1 MHRPSICMPAV
12 RKVLLPATL
21 LIALLAEPAYAQVE
35 TPQLQE
41 PEPVQATQ
49 VEFFDQED
57 ADVVL
62 TLQEVIDLALDK
74 SFSVY
79 QLKQSYLQESYSL
92 EQAKRNLR
100 TRIDLRSTIPS
111 ISQGLSPTFYFNPDS
126 GEYELD
132 YLRQGRTNFSTTLSV
147 EQPLIT
153 NGTISLN
160 SRLSGFQSFNELTGG
175 RDPVQTRSVQPSLGV
190 SYNQPLF
197 QYNDIKNALR
207 SAELSFESLDRTYT
221 QDELSQINGI
231 TTQFYSLFRQQK
243 SLANVAE
250 SFRLSDINYQTGLR
264 KYQAG
269 LIAEVDKMRLE
280 VQRANDLDRLESAKN
295 AHEQQQFQFN
305 RRVGLMLESKVWV
318 VASEEYSPIEVD
330 VDRALE
336 LAFANRAELRL
347 QEISIEQS
355 EMNLR
360 RTISQGRPNLQVN
373 FGYDLTGSSTLGG
386 LGYDDPWSDHIG
398 EAFDPDNRSPNT
410 NVSLTL
416 RVPIFDWGRNES
428 AVQRQMAGLTVQ
440 KRRIDEVEQDMKRDV
455 INRVRS
461 VDSAMRRMEIQ
472 TANRAVAERSFE
484 ISQMRYERGE
494 TTIVELLNDQEQFN
508 STKEAFLSALIQYE
522 QAKASLKEYTLWDW
536 ETNQPVRRR
545 TSPPTPFGR
554 N

>member
-49 VEFFDQED
+49 VEFFSQED

-111 ISQGLSPTFYFNPDS
+111 INQGLSPTFYFNPDS
-126 GEYELD
+126 GQQELD
-132 YLRQGRTNFSTTLSV
+132 YLRQGRTNFNTTLSV

-160 SRLSGFQSFNELTGG
+160 SRLSGFQSFNELSGG
-175 RDPVQTRSVQPSLGV
+175 RDPVQIRSVQPSLGV

-207 SAELSFESLDRTYT
+207 SAELSFELLDRKYT

-250 SFRLSDINYQTGLR
+250 SFSFSDINYQTGLR

-305 RRVGLMLESKVWV
+305 RQVGLMLESKVWV

-330 VDRALE
+330 VERALE

-360 RTISQGRPNLQVN
+360 RTVSQGRPNLQVN

-386 LGYDDPWSDHIG
+386 LGYDDPWSDHIS
-398 EAFDPDNRSPNT
+398 EAFNPDNRSPNT

-440 KRRIDEVEQDMKRDV
+440 KRRIDEVEQDLKRDV

-461 VDSAMRRMEIQ
+461 VESAMRRMEIQ
-472 TANRAVAERSFE
+472 TANSAVAERSFE

-536 ETNQPVRRR
+536 ETDQPVRRR

>member
-1 MHRPSICMPAV
+1 MPAV

-49 VEFFDQED
+49 VEFFNQED

-62 TLQEVIDLALDK
+62 ILQEVIDLALDK

-175 RDPVQTRSVQPSLGV
+175 SDPVQTRSVQPSLGV

-305 RRVGLMLESKVWV
+305 RRVGLMLETEVWV

-398 EAFDPDNRSPNT
+398 EAFNPDNRSPNT

>member
-49 VEFFDQED
+49 VEFFNQED

-62 TLQEVIDLALDK
+62 ILQEVIDLALDK

-305 RRVGLMLESKVWV
+305 RRVGLMLETEVWV